1 MYGLDVTAG
10 RRGEELTL
18 VEGPGAGPL
27 PGGERS
33 GPALQGGV
41 SGEAC
46 RPAGWG
52 PGAALQENV
61 DALSLVLCLPAG
73 SAVPCVH
80 SDSAPAVF

>member
-41 SGEAC
+41 SGRLAGLLGGGLGLHC
-46 RPAGWG
+46 RRMWM
-52 PGAALQENV
+52 L
-61 DALSLVLCLPAG
+61 
-73 SAVPCVH
+73 
-80 SDSAPAVF
+80 